1 MSTDGSRGAELPAG
15 LRMYQMIW
23 GFIVSQ
29 SIYVA
34 AKLGIAD
41 LIAKT
46 PMTALALAN
55 QTKSDPQSLKRLLG
69 LLASAGIF
77 RESTDGTFDHTALS
91 LTLCSDAQPSM
102 RDVALM
108 LASKLMWK
116 LWGELFESVLNG
128 EPAFDHIY
136 GAPIFE
142 YLMQHPEE
150 AAIVSSGMTSGSSL
164 DIAAVLAAYDFSK
177 FKKIV
182 DVGGS
187 HGALLAGILS
197 ANPSVRGVLADLPP
211 VVAGATLLHDSAVA
225 DRCEIIGIDF
235 FAAVPEGGDAYI
247 LKWVIHDWNE
257 KDAIKILQSCRR
269 AIPSDGKLLL
279 IEHVLKPTNEPDPG
293 RLLDVGIIALAK
305 GRERTEQEFREI
317 LRSAGFSLQRV
328 LSTAGLLSIL
338 ESSPA

>member
-1 MSTDGSRGAELPAG
+1 MSIDGSQGAELPAG
-15 LRMYQMIW
+15 LQMYQMIW

-29 SIYVA
+29 GIYVA

-41 LIAKT
+41 LIAKA
-46 PMTALALAN
+46 PMTVMALAN
-55 QTKSDPQSLKRLLG
+55 QTKSDPQALKRLLG
-69 LLASAGIF
+69 LLASVGIF
-77 RESTDGTFDHTALS
+77 REGSDGTFEHTTLS
-91 LTLCSDAQPSM
+91 LTLRSDAQPSM

-108 LASKLMWK
+108 LASKLF
-116 LWGELFESVLNG
+116 WGPWGDLFESVLNG
-128 EPAFDHIY
+128 EPAFDRIY

-164 DIAAVLAAYDFSK
+164 DIAAVVAAYDFAK

-187 HGALLAGILS
+187 HGALLAGILT
-197 ANPSVRGVLADLPP
+197 ANLGVRGVLADLPP
-211 VVAGATLLHDSAVA
+211 VVAGATLLKNSVVA
-225 DRCEIIGIDF
+225 DRCEIAGIDF

-247 LKWVIHDWNE
+247 LKWVIHDWNDE
-257 KDAIKILQSCRR
+257 DAIKILQSCRR
-269 AIPSDGKLLL
+269 AIGSDGKLLL

-293 RLLDVGIIALAK
+293 RFLDLGIIALAK

-317 LRSAGFSLQRV
+317 FRAGGFSLQRII
-328 LSTAGLLSIL
+328 STAGLLSIL
-338 ESSPA
+338 ESTPA

>member
-1 MSTDGSRGAELPAG
+1 MVPKGLSLPPG
-15 LRMYQMIW
+15 CGCTKMIW

-29 SIYVA
+29 GIYVA

-46 PMTALALAN
+46 PMTALALAD
-55 QTKSDPQSLKRLLG
+55 QTKADPQSLKRLLG
-69 LLASAGIF
+69 LLASTGIF
-77 RESTDGTFDHTALS
+77 RENTDGTFEHTALS
-91 LTLCSDAQPSM
+91 LTLRSDAQPSM
-102 RDVALM
+102 RDTALM
-108 LASKLMWK
+108 LASKLFWK
-116 LWGELFESVLNG
+116 PWGELFESVLNG
-128 EPAFDHIY
+128 KPAFDRIY

-164 DIAAVLAAYDFSK
+164 DIAAVMAAYDFSK

-187 HGALLAGILS
+187 HGALLAGLLT

-211 VVAGATLLHDSAVA
+211 VVAGTTLLHGTGLIE
-225 DRCEIIGIDF
+225 RCEIVGIDF

-247 LKWVIHDWNE
+247 LKWIIHDWNDE
-257 KDAIKILQSCRR
+257 DAIKILQSCRR

-279 IEHVLKPTNEPDPG
+279 IEHVIKPTNELDSG
-293 RLLDVGIIALAK
+293 RFLDVGIIALAK
-305 GRERTEQEFREI
+305 GRERTEQEFGEI
-317 LRSAGFSLQRV
+317 LRAAGFSLQRV

-338 ESSPA
+338 ESAPA